1 MKVKIFVGSVTAMQ
15 GSKDT
20 SLEDEINGWLTDNPN
35 VEIVDIRISAD
46 TQRDEVSGQNFQALC
61 LVLYK
66 GKIAKKQK
74 PLAPVE

>member
-15 GSKDT
+15 GSNDT
-20 SLEDEINGWLTDNPN
+20 ALEDEINGWLTDNPN

-46 TQRDEVSGQNFQALC
+46 TQRGEMSGHTFQVLC

-66 GKIAKKQK
+66 GKIEKKQK

>member
-1 MKVKIFVGSVTAMQ
+1 MKVKIFVGSVTVMQ
-15 GSKDT
+15 GSNDT
-20 SLEDEINGWLTDNPN
+20 ALEDEINGWLTDNPN

-46 TQRDEVSGQNFQALC
+46 AQRGEMSGQDFQVLC

-74 PLAPVE
+74 SLAPVE

>member
-15 GSKDT
+15 GFNDT
-20 SLEDEINGWLTDNPN
+20 ALEDEINGWLTDNPN

-46 TQRDEVSGQNFQALC
+46 VQRGEISGQNFQALC

>member
-1 MKVKIFVGSVTAMQ
+1 MKVKIFVGSVTVMQ
-15 GSKDT
+15 GSNDT
-20 SLEDEINGWLTDNPN
+20 ALEDEINGWLTDNPN

-46 TQRDEVSGQNFQALC
+46 AQSSEVSGKNFQALC

-74 PLAPVE
+74 PLGPVE